1 MNPEQFNPEGLAVV
15 LAFAFVVCVVALFSL
30 ARRRIVAQ
38 SDDLPPDL
46 LDDLIVN
53 PAGEWLE
60 LRGRLVGG
68 KRISMKVDRR
78 HAHVL
83 SDELLRA
90 TMKHYGAKL
99 HEKGNG
105 DGRSPP
111 LSS

>member
-1 MNPEQFNPEGLAVV
+1 MSPVQQFEWLFVAGALA
-15 LAFAFVVCVVALFSL
+15 LGVAALLVTMFRGFGRH
-30 ARRRIVAQ
+30 AN
-38 SDDLPPDL
+38 DLPPDL
-46 LDDLIVN
+46 LDDLSVK

-60 LRGRLVGG
+60 LRGRLYGG
-68 KRISMKVDRR
+68 KRLGFKVDRR

-99 HEKGNG
+99 NGDAKGN
-105 DGRSPP
+105 DGTPP